1 MLSRD
6 FTPERLA
13 GLYPDRETMLE
24 DLNADREF
32 RAQLVKVV
40 TQRAVQQPGEA
51 WIR

>member
-1 MLSRD
+1 MLDSSRRCA
-6 FTPERLA
+6 FP